1 MPAKQAYPALK
12 PGERVDL
19 LELSEYYRSKGKE
32 QTPVYKPPKV
42 PMAIVKEDYV
52 PKQTNL
58 KKIEICTKVKP
69 SIIKIVKKKLDLPEK
84 YMKHYDEF
92 CKDKVDILDFGGA
105 FLGDQTILAI
115 T

>member
-69 SIIKIVKKKLDLPEK
+69 SIIKIVKKKLDLPTQVFPSSQSMLALHAESPLSN
-84 YMKHYDEF
+84 HF
-92 CKDKVDILDFGGA
+92 HS
-105 FLGDQTILAI
+105 TIVPSSK
-115 T
+115 